1 MAQDL
6 TRKQMTSLQRRYDF
20 KTAKSLGQNFVTDPA
35 VTENIIAA
43 AGTGPRDLVLEIGP
57 GLGVITAKAAQ
68 GCGRLVAIEIDKKLL
83 PILAE
88 TVGWQPNVKIINED
102 ILQADLERIVAEES
116 VLPDGSKAESV
127 KLIGNLPYY
136 ITTPILNKLMALPGL
151 FDSMTI
157 MVQKEVAEK
166 MMAGAGAKNYGV
178 ISIHVQYFCGIEYI
192 MDVPKEVFLPQP
204 KVDSSVL
211 KLHVLPEKAVKVK
224 DESLFF
230 ETVKAGFAQ
239 RRKTLSNSLTGVRGA
254 DRGAVLQAL
263 EGAGIDPKRRA
274 ETLSIPEFAAVADM
288 LADILSAK

>member
-1 MAQDL
+1 MAQDF
-6 TRKQMTSLQRRYDF
+6 TRKQVAALERRYDF

-35 VTENIIAA
+35 VTEGIIAA
-43 AGTGPRDLVLEIGP
+43 AGAGPKDLIIEVGP

-68 GCGRLVAIEIDKKLL
+68 SCGKLVAIEIDKKLL

-102 ILQADLERIVAEES
+102 ILKADLAQIVETER
-116 VLPDGSKAESV
+116 VLPDGSDAENV
-127 KLIGNLPYY
+127 RLIGNLPYY
-136 ITTPILNKLMALPGL
+136 ITTPILNKLMALPEL
-151 FDSMTI
+151 FSSITI

-166 MMAGAGAKNYGV
+166 MMAAAGSKNYGV
-178 ISIHVQYFCGIEYI
+178 SSTHVQYFCEIEYI

-204 KVDSSVL
+204 KVDSAVL
-211 KLHVLPEKAVKVK
+211 TLHVRKEKAARVL
-224 DESLFF
+224 DEGLFF

-254 DRGAVLQAL
+254 DRDKVLAAL

-274 ETLSIPEFAAVADM
+274 ETLSIAEFAEVANR
-288 LADILSAK
+288 LAGQ

>member
-1 MAQDL
+1 MAQDF
-6 TRKQMTSLQRRYDF
+6 TRKQVAALERRYDF

-35 VTENIIAA
+35 VTEGIIAA
-43 AGTGPRDLVLEIGP
+43 AGAGPKDLIIEVGP

-68 GCGRLVAIEIDKKLL
+68 SCGKLVAIEIDKKLL

-102 ILQADLERIVAEES
+102 ILKADLAQIVETER
-116 VLPDGSKAESV
+116 VLPDGSDAENV
-127 KLIGNLPYY
+127 RLIGNLPYY
-136 ITTPILNKLMALPGL
+136 ITTPILNKLMALPEL
-151 FDSMTI
+151 FSSITI

-166 MMAGAGAKNYGV
+166 MMAAADAKNYGV
-178 ISIHVQYFCGIEYI
+178 ISIHVQYFCEIEYI

-204 KVDSSVL
+204 KVDSAVL
-211 KLHVLPEKAVKVK
+211 TLHVRKEKAARVL
-224 DESLFF
+224 DEGLFF

-254 DRGAVLQAL
+254 DRDKVLAAL

-274 ETLSIPEFAAVADM
+274 ETLSIAEFAEVANR
-288 LADILSAK
+288 LAGQ

>member
-1 MAQDL
+1 MAQDF
-6 TRKQMTSLQRRYDF
+6 TRKQVAALERRYDF

-35 VTENIIAA
+35 VTEGIIAA
-43 AGTGPRDLVLEIGP
+43 AGAGPKDLIIEVGP

-68 GCGRLVAIEIDKKLL
+68 SCGKLVAIEIDKKLL

-102 ILQADLERIVAEES
+102 ILKADLAQIVETER
-116 VLPDGSKAESV
+116 VLPDGSDAENV
-127 KLIGNLPYY
+127 RLIGNLPYY
-136 ITTPILNKLMALPGL
+136 ITTPILNKLMALPEL
-151 FDSMTI
+151 FSSITI

-166 MMAGAGAKNYGV
+166 MMAAAGAKHYGV
-178 ISIHVQYFCGIEYI
+178 ISIHVQYFCEIEYI

-204 KVDSSVL
+204 KVDSAVL
-211 KLHVLPEKAVKVK
+211 TLHVRKEKAARVL
-224 DESLFF
+224 DEGLFF

-254 DRGAVLQAL
+254 DRDKVLAAL

-274 ETLSIPEFAAVADM
+274 ETLSIAEFAEVANR
-288 LADILSAK
+288 LAGQ

>member
-1 MAQDL
+1 MAQDF
-6 TRKQMTSLQRRYDF
+6 TRKQVAALERRYDF

-35 VTENIIAA
+35 VTEGIIAA
-43 AGTGPRDLVLEIGP
+43 AGAGPKDLIIEVGP

-68 GCGRLVAIEIDKKLL
+68 SCGKLVAIEIDKKLL

-102 ILQADLERIVAEES
+102 ILKADLAQIVETER
-116 VLPDGSKAESV
+116 VLPDGSDAENV
-127 KLIGNLPYY
+127 RLIGNLPYY
-136 ITTPILNKLMALPGL
+136 ITTPILNKLMALPEL
-151 FDSMTI
+151 FSSITI

-166 MMAGAGAKNYGV
+166 MMAAAGAKNYGV
-178 ISIHVQYFCGIEYI
+178 ISIHVQYFCEIEYI

-204 KVDSSVL
+204 KVDSAVL
-211 KLHVLPEKAVKVK
+211 TLHVRKEKAARVL
-224 DESLFF
+224 DEGLFF

-254 DRGAVLQAL
+254 DRDKVLAAL

-274 ETLSIPEFAAVADM
+274 ETLSIAEFAEVANR
-288 LADILSAK
+288 LAGQ

>member
-1 MAQDL
+1 MAQDF
-6 TRKQMTSLQRRYDF
+6 TRKQVAALERRYDF

-35 VTENIIAA
+35 VTEGIIAA
-43 AGTGPRDLVLEIGP
+43 AGAGPKDLIIEVGP

-68 GCGRLVAIEIDKKLL
+68 SCGKLVAIEIDKKLL

-102 ILQADLERIVAEES
+102 ILKADLAQIVETERL
-116 VLPDGSKAESV
+116 LPDGSDAENV
-127 KLIGNLPYY
+127 RLIGNLPYY
-136 ITTPILNKLMALPGL
+136 ITTPILNKLMALPEL
-151 FDSMTI
+151 FSSITI

-166 MMAGAGAKNYGV
+166 MMAAAGAKNYGV
-178 ISIHVQYFCGIEYI
+178 ISIHVQYFCEIEYI

-204 KVDSSVL
+204 KVDSAVL
-211 KLHVLPEKAVKVK
+211 TLHVRKEKAARVL
-224 DESLFF
+224 DEGLFF

-254 DRGAVLQAL
+254 DRDKVLAAL

-274 ETLSIPEFAAVADM
+274 ETLSIAEFAEVANR
-288 LADILSAK
+288 LAGQ